1 MAVDLQTLLVY
12 LAAGAAL
19 LYLARGLWR
28 TWAGKGCGSGC
39 GSCGRGAEGKSSSDL
54 IPVADLLVRGRRGG
68 GATS

>member
-1 MAVDLQTLLVY
+1 MRMAVNLQTLLVY
-12 LAAGAAL
+12 LTALAAL

-28 TWAGKGCGSGC
+28 TWAGKGCASGC
-39 GSCGRGAEGKSSSDL
+39 GGCGPRKSTADL